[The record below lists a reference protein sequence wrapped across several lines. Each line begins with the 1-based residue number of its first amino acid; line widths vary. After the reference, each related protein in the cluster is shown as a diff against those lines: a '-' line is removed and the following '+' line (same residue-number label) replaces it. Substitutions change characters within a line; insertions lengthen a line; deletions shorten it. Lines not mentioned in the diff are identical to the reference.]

1 MPLAVS
7 DAHLV
12 ISVPRM
18 GQTTLAMH
26 AMQLLASSG
35 VMAAAG
41 AMISLT
47 FAVSP
52 PLTILP
58 PRPLPVDVND
68 KIISQQHQPIETV
81 GAATAD
87 TFARRSEATDD
98 IPPMPIQSREG
109 LEGVSGGLRMLP
121 MPQDAPPVTPRRDP
135 LDGLIGGLLVAQ
147 DAPQVTQVEQQEPAA
162 APQPEQQ
169 GSAMAM
175 VQEPPAQPSDVC
187 ARQGLRRIYYTQ
199 NNHRYW
205 RCAGRR

>member
-1 MPLAVS
+1 
-7 DAHLV
+7 
-12 ISVPRM
+12 M
-18 GQTTLAMH
+18 GQTNLAMQ
-26 AMQLLASSG
+26 AMQLLATSG

-47 FAVSP
+47 CAVSP
-52 PLTILP
+52 PLTLLP
-58 PRPLPVDVND
+58 PRPVPVDVNG
-68 KIISQQHQPIETV
+68 KVISQQHQTIETV
-81 GAATAD
+81 GAVTTD

-98 IPPMPIQSREG
+98 IPPMPIQLREG

-135 LDGLIGGLLVAQ
+135 LEGLIGGLLVAQ
-147 DAPQVTQVEQQEPAA
+147 DAVQVTQVDQQDPAV

-175 VQEPPAQPSDVC
+175 VQEPPAQPSDAC
-187 ARQGLRRIYYTQ
+187 ARRGLRRIYYTQ
-199 NNHRYW
+199 NHHRYW